1 MAIDL
6 VKGQRVSLEPQMQ
19 LALVGLGWETNRYE
33 GQYNFDLDASVFLL
47 NSNGKL
53 QNDEDF
59 IFYNNLES
67 RNGAVVHTGDN
78 RIGEEKIDNEV
89 IMIDFSK
96 LPDDIQRISIVVTI
110 YDAEERKQ
118 NFGQVSNAYIRIAKM
133 EDEFDDV
140 GEHVLKF
147 DLENEFSSETAL
159 VIAEIYKEN
168 CEWKFKAVA
177 SGYQGGLE
185 SIVRSF
191 GGNV

>member
-6 VKGQRVSLEPQMQ
+6 VKGQRVSLDLQMQ

-168 CEWKFKAVA
+168 CEWKFKAIA